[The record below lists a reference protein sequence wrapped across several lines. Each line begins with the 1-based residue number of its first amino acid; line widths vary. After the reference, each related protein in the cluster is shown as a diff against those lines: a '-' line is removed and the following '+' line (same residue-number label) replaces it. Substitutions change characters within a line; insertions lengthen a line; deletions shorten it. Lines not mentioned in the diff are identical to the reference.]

1 MMDATKA
8 AMLELGVANK
18 NLKLEAFGTAKRK
31 PKTDVDVSDAPKF
44 KVSFSRSSRSIEWT
58 GAKSILDGADDCGVE
73 IDNACRSGTCGS
85 CKVRLLR
92 GEVTMDTEDA
102 LGDDEKANGFIL
114 ACQALATSD
123 VDIEA

>member
-1 MMDATKA
+1 MQ
-8 AMLELGVANK
+8 
-18 NLKLEAFGTAKRK
+18 RK
-31 PKTDVDVSDAPKF
+31 PRADVDVTDALKF
-44 KVSFSRSSRSIEWT
+44 NVTFSRSSKSIEWT
-58 GAKSILDGADDCGVE
+58 GAKRILDGADACGVE

-92 GEVTMDTEDA
+92 GDVSMDAEDA
-102 LGDDEKANGFIL
+102 LGDDEKADGFIL